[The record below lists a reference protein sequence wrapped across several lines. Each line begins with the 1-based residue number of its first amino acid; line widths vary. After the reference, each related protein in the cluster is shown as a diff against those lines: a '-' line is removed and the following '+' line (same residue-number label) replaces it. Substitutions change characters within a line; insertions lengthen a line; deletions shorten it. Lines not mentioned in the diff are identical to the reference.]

1 LSSSGT
7 RWFCSAV
14 PSTFTLTT
22 AGNTFSSIGA
32 RLGRAVCPGTC
43 AGSEAEAGKDA
54 ESDNPTLNA
63 IALNS
68 WFFFFI
74 DADSRNLE

>member
-1 LSSSGT
+1 M
-7 RWFCSAV
+7 
-14 PSTFTLTT
+14 LTT

-32 RLGRAVCPGTC
+32 RLGMAASPGTC
-43 AGSEAEAGKDA
+43 EGRAAAAGHDA
-54 ESDNPTLNA
+54 VRDNPTLNA

-74 DADSRNLE
+74 DAGSHNLE